1 MESTQQERQ
10 SWLKFIVLSG
20 FMLLFA
26 VMNIM
31 GGDSDAQ
38 FNLDNPDV
46 VNMLKI
52 LQVVL
57 VILMFILPAVLIAR
71 FWTVQR
77 IPYLG
82 LTKKPAASTLLIG
95 GIGMLMAM
103 PLINGLSELNQHMHL
118 PAAFSDVEAWMKSS
132 EDKAAKFTE
141 ALTKGTSVGDLIFNL
156 FVVAFMA
163 ALSEEIFFRGL
174 FQKITIECFKNKHV
188 GVWIVAIIFS
198 AFHMQFYGFVP
209 RMIMGAYLGYLFLW
223 TGSLWPGILAH
234 FLNNGMAVFLMWL
247 VNRGVISEDADKIG
261 SEQSQL
267 IYVLISAALA
277 VGSLVWV
284 YRIGKKKDNL
294 PNTNLY

>member
-1 MESTQQERQ
+1 MEFTQQERQ
-10 SWLKFIVLSG
+10 SWLKFIVLFG
-20 FMLLFA
+20 FMLLFG
-26 VMNIM
+26 VMNVI
-31 GGDSDAQ
+31 GGDTDAQ

-46 VNMLKI
+46 VTMLNI
-52 LQVVL
+52 VWLL
-57 VILMFILPAVLIAR
+57 MVILLFFLPAVLIAR
-71 FWTVQR
+71 FWTVQK

-82 LTKKPAASTLLIG
+82 LNKKPAASTLLIG

-103 PLINGLSELNQHMHL
+103 PLINGLSELNQHMHF
-118 PAAFSDVEAWMKSS
+118 PAAFSDIEAWMKNS

-198 AFHMQFYGFVP
+198 AFHMQFFGFIP

-247 VNRGVISEDADKIG
+247 VNRGAVSEDVDKVG
-261 SEQSQL
+261 SEGGQL
-267 IYVLISAALA
+267 IYVIISAALA
-277 VGSLVWV
+277 IGSLLLI
-284 YRIGKKKDNL
+284 YRTEKKKQNL
-294 PNTNLY
+294 PNT